1 MRRYFRAVRLRVGSC
16 ASLGITETTNGGKT
30 TVSIASLYYGE
41 GQSNKQAFDTI
52 MQYVTNQL
60 EPGENAKVFFSN
72 VKFRSSYVEPY
83 AGRCRVVSKRSNAYG
98 MQEAEALAADALKR
112 KDSIIEQLETKEGR
126 LQSEDTHGNL

>member
-1 MRRYFRAVRLRVGSC
+1 MRRYFRTVRLRGDSC
-16 ASLGITETTNGGKT
+16 ASLGITETTNGGNT

-72 VKFRSSYVEPY
+72 VKFRSSYVEPFQN
-83 AGRCRVVSKRSNAYG
+83 RCTVVGKRPNAPG

-112 KDSIIEQLETKEGR
+112 KDSIIEQLETEM
-126 LQSEDTHGNL
+126 